1 LIVRSLLINVPT
13 VWLGVGI
20 IVLTVGLALLGLIV
34 VRRQVPLK
42 TLKENQ
48 DVAGFVIAVVGVIYA
63 VLLAFVVVIVWE
75 DFGSADTTANNEA
88 AAVGDLYR
96 DAVGIGG
103 AQGSHLKTAVQV
115 YAMSVVDSEWPHMAV
130 HQSGSGDTEYALNA
144 VWSDINHLSEPAN
157 ATGGD
162 FVQEAIRD
170 ASTATEERRSRIL
183 ESNSQIPGTLWAV
196 LIVGAIVT
204 IAFTYLFGVD
214 TLWHHALMVA
224 ALATLIA
231 LSLLVILTLNLPYTG
246 DVAVKPEAMHN
257 AIDSFNG
264 MSSIGS
270 PPKTA

>member
-1 LIVRSLLINVPT
+1 MIVRSLLINVPT
-13 VWLGVGI
+13 VWLGVGLVI
-20 IVLTVGLALLGLIV
+20 LTVGLSLLGLII
-34 VRRQVPLK
+34 VRRRVPLK
-42 TLKENQ
+42 TLKANQ

-96 DAVGIGG
+96 DAIGVGGP
-103 AQGSHLKTAVQV
+103 QGNQLKTAVQT

-130 HQSGSGDTEYALNA
+130 HQSGSGDTEAALNV
-144 VWSDINHLSEPAN
+144 VWSDVNHLSQPTNSTSA
-157 ATGGD
+157 D
-162 FVQEAIRD
+162 FVQAVIRD
-170 ASTATEERRSRIL
+170 ASTATEARRSRIL
-183 ESNSQIPGTLWAV
+183 ESSSQIPGTLWAV

-214 TLWHHALMVA
+214 TLWHHALMVT

-246 DVAVKPEAMHN
+246 DVAVKPEAMKN
-257 AIDSFNG
+257 AIDSFQS
-264 MSSIGS
+264 MSSIES
-270 PPKTA
+270 PGKTA

>member
-1 LIVRSLLINVPT
+1 MIVRSLLINVPT
-13 VWLGVGI
+13 VWLGVGLV
-20 IVLTVGLALLGLIV
+20 VLTVGSSLLGLII
-34 VRRQVPLK
+34 VRRRVPLK

-96 DAVGIGG
+96 DAIGIGG
-103 AQGSHLKTAVQV
+103 PQGSQLKTAVQA
-115 YAMSVVDSEWPHMAV
+115 YAMSVVDSEWPHMAD
-130 HQSGSGDTEYALNA
+130 HQSGSGDTESALNL
-144 VWSDINHLSEPAN
+144 VWSDVNHLSQPAN
-157 ATGGD
+157 STSAD
-162 FVQEAIRD
+162 FVQAGIRD
-170 ASTATEERRSRIL
+170 ASTATEARRSRIL
-183 ESNSQIPGTLWAV
+183 ESGSQIPGTLWAV

-214 TLWHHALMVA
+214 TLWHHALMVT

-246 DVAVKPEAMHN
+246 DVAVKPEAMKN
-257 AIDSFNG
+257 AIDSFHS
-264 MSSIGS
+264 MSSIES
-270 PPKTA
+270 PRKTA

>member
-1 LIVRSLLINVPT
+1 MIVRSLLINVPT
-13 VWLGVGI
+13 VWLGVGL
-20 IVLTVGLALLGLIV
+20 VVFTVGSSLLGLII
-34 VRRQVPLK
+34 VRRRVPLK

-96 DAVGIGG
+96 DAIGIGG
-103 AQGSHLKTAVQV
+103 PQGRQLKTAVQA

-130 HQSGSGDTEYALNA
+130 HQSGSGDTESALNA
-144 VWSDINHLSEPAN
+144 VWSDVNHLSQPAN
-157 ATGGD
+157 STSAD
-162 FVQEAIRD
+162 FVQAGIRD
-170 ASTATEERRSRIL
+170 AATATEARRSRIL
-183 ESNSQIPGTLWAV
+183 ESGSQIPGTLWAV

-214 TLWHHALMVA
+214 TLWHHALMVT
-224 ALATLIA
+224 ALAMLVA

-246 DVAVKPEAMHN
+246 DVAVKPEAMKN
-257 AIDSFNG
+257 AIDSFHS
-264 MSSIGS
+264 MSSIES
-270 PPKTA
+270 PRKAA